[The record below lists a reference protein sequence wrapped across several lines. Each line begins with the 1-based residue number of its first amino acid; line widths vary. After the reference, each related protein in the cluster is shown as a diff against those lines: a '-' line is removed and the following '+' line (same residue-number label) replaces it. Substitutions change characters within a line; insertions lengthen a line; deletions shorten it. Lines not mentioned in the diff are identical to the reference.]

1 MFEHNHQTN
10 HNNHVGVDIM
20 TNKNNTDFF
29 QIIATTLTIKAYDHI
44 ANGNTAK
51 LYEIGLNDEAINCL
65 TEIENKDIMVAITAF
80 EQALSIQI
88 YVDPHII
95 KTVMISNGQY
105 RKKETLINNLVRTG
119 ATYAMIRYFF
129 KTYTNRQHTKFRKEF
144 KVNNQKIRKQTNLV
158 PIKTADDFFSTFY
171 LKNKPINA
179 EDILY
184 FSQENNYYMQ
194 SVWFRFEEFIKNTAK

>member
-1 MFEHNHQTN
+1 
-10 HNNHVGVDIM
+10 M

-29 QIIATTLTIKAYDHI
+29 QLIATTLTIKAYDYI
-44 ANGNTAK
+44 AYGNTTA
-51 LYEIGLNDEAINCL
+51 LYQIGLNDEAIKCL
-65 TEIENKDIMVAITAF
+65 TEIENKDIRVAITAL

-88 YVDPHII
+88 YIDPYII

-105 RKKETLINNLVRTG
+105 RQEETLINNLIMTG
-119 ATYAMIRYFF
+119 ASYEMIRYFI
-129 KTYTNRQHTKFRKEF
+129 KTYTNRKHTKFRKEF
-144 KVNNQKIRKQTNLV
+144 KVNNKKIYKTLNAV

-184 FSQENNYYMQ
+184 FSQENNYYIL
-194 SVWFRFEEFIKNTAK
+194 SVWRQFKIFIKNTAP

>member
-1 MFEHNHQTN
+1 
-10 HNNHVGVDIM
+10 M

-80 EQALSIQI
+80 EQALSIQT

-105 RKKETLINNLVRTG
+105 RKKETLINNLIMTG
-119 ATYAMIRYFF
+119 ASYEMIRFFF
-129 KTYTNRQHTKFRKEF
+129 KTYTNRQHTLIRKNLN
-144 KVNNQKIRKQTNLV
+144 VNNKKIRKKTKPV
-158 PIKTADDFFSTFY
+158 PIKIIDNFFSTFY
-171 LKNKPINA
+171 VKNKPINA

-184 FSQENNYYMQ
+184 FAQENNYYIL
-194 SVWFRFEEFIKNTAK
+194 SVWWQFKKFIKNTAK

>member
-1 MFEHNHQTN
+1 
-10 HNNHVGVDIM
+10 M

-29 QIIATTLTIKAYDHI
+29 QLIATTLTIKAYNHI

-65 TEIENKDIMVAITAF
+65 TEIENKDIMLAITAF
-80 EQALSIQI
+80 EQALSIQT

-105 RKKETLINNLVRTG
+105 RKKETLINNLITTG
-119 ATYAMIRYFF
+119 ASYEMMRYFF
-129 KTYTNRQHTKFRKEF
+129 KTYTNRKHTKFRKEF
-144 KVNNQKIRKQTNLV
+144 KVNNKKIYKTLNAV
-158 PIKTADDFFSTFY
+158 PIKVADKFFSTFY
-171 LKNKPINA
+171 VKNKPINA

-194 SVWFRFEEFIKNTAK
+194 SVWRQFKIFIKNTAERKQHGN